1 MRNTQQILLEKFD
14 FQVGS
19 GLVFTADKN
28 TDNPIEILALDQA
41 EKFGATAVY
50 FRRFPNSQTSAP
62 QIYIYDSA
70 FSNKELI
77 ETHRKL
83 WSSGV
88 VPFFCLVSDSEIK
101 IFSCTQKAERK
112 KNELVVKPLDTLE
125 LLADVQDS
133 YDYKKY
139 SAKLFDNGTF
149 WEQEQNQVLLDI
161 KNSPYQT
168 LLEGLLRA
176 RKYLEKEKEKLGIIN
191 NTTIS
196 KLLIMCVLVKYLEE
210 KQDDKGRKLL
220 EIERDLYNQFPDS
233 EQFTDILRNGQSVP
247 FFAYLSKKF
256 NGKIFHLT
264 DTEKEELIQANLT
277 YVAQIFDANIEESGQ
292 YVIWKLYS
300 FNHLPIEL
308 ISGIYEAFLTR
319 DRVDRNDI
327 VYTPPYLVN
336 FLVDECMPIYKAQE
350 FFSDENFK
358 VLDPSCGSG
367 IFLVAALKRM
377 VQWKAILHYNQTG
390 EVKYP
395 DQETIKRIIRNN
407 IFGVDI
413 EQEATLI
420 SIFSLSIALCD
431 KLSPMQIWEDLRFD
445 DLSINN
451 IQTKNFFQFF
461 NETPAES
468 FDLVIGNPPFNPPK
482 ETKNSSFSKNILLNF
497 GIKPSYPIHDDNL
510 ALLFWDT
517 AIQLCKSQKSICLIL
532 PSGAW
537 LYNNNAL
544 EYRKHFLQTYDV
556 KKVIDFTH
564 LRDILFHGS
573 AKVAVCATIAQ
584 NQQPSKENLLHIAI
598 KRSSVAE
605 KRVYFEI
612 DHYDFHKV
620 NYDTAL
626 NNQFVWKANLL
637 GIGNRLLRLINRLY
651 NLRSLEEYLEEK
663 KKSNGW
669 EFGEGYQIGSHGTR
683 SEEEL
688 LSSGFK
694 KAEWIT
700 GKKTVEAKDFNE
712 FGIKTSIETETI
724 FEYPKSRD
732 KEIFSPPHILIK
744 ENLGQEKIPI
754 VFSDEYLCFKNEIV
768 GIHSPQ
774 SDYPSLQQLFKTLIE
789 KNQIFR
795 FFSISISSRAGINKS
810 HTPIYI
816 KDILGLPY
824 PEDELDLELS
834 QSETIVRDDVLNYLM
849 KSGLDSKNSPLNQLV
864 NENELSEFGEV
875 FCKTLNPI
883 YEKEGMSWQV
893 DSFQKF
899 DNLTAFVFRFGKQS
913 ANPIIDLTHGN
924 FTKIETLVYDK
935 THQNARITRVLRA
948 YLHQDGYDILILIK
962 PNQIRYWLKSIA
974 LRDADETFADLKRAG
989 F

>member
-28 TDNPIEILALDQA
+28 TNNPIEILALDQA

-50 FRRFPNSQTSAP
+50 FRRFPNSQTSVP
-62 QIYIYDSA
+62 QVYIYDSA
-70 FSNKELI
+70 FNDTQLV

-88 VPFFCLVSDSEIK
+88 VPFFYVVSDSEIK
-101 IFSCTQKAERK
+101 IFSCTKKAERK
-112 KNELVVKPLDTLE
+112 RNELVVEPFDTLE
-125 LLADVQDS
+125 LLADVQNS
-133 YDYKKY
+133 YDYQKY
-139 SAKLFDNGTF
+139 SAKLFDNGIF
-149 WEQEQNQVLLDI
+149 WEQERNQALLDI

-176 RKYLEKEKEKLGIIN
+176 RKYLEEKKEKLGIIN
-191 NTTIS
+191 NATIS

-210 KQDDKGRKLL
+210 KQDDEGRKLL

-233 EQFTDILRNGQSVP
+233 EQFTDILRNGQSVL
-247 FFAYLSKKF
+247 FFEYLSKKF

-264 DTEKEELIQANLT
+264 DTEKEELSNANLT
-277 YVAQIFDANIEESGQ
+277 YVAQIFDANIEKSGQ
-292 YVIWKLYS
+292 YVIWRLYS

-319 DRVDRNDI
+319 DRVDRKDI

-390 EVKYP
+390 KVKYP

-461 NETPAES
+461 NETPQES
-468 FDLVIGNPPFNPPK
+468 FDLVIGNPPFNPVK
-482 ETKNSSFSKNILLNF
+482 GITVKNILF
-497 GIKPSYPIHDDNL
+497 DYAIIPSYPIHDNNL
-510 ALLFWDT
+510 ALLFWDK
-517 AIQLCKSQKSICLIL
+517 AIKLCKPQKSICLIL
-532 PSGAW
+532 PSGTW

-556 KKVIDFTH
+556 RKVIDFTH
-564 LRDILFHGS
+564 LSNVLFHGS

-584 NQQPSKENLLHIAI
+584 NQQPSKENLLHITI

-637 GIGNRLLRLINRLY
+637 GIGNRLLRLINRLS

-663 KKSNGW
+663 KKNNGW
-669 EFGEGYQIGSHGTR
+669 EFNQGYEIGHDGTKN
-683 SEEEL
+683 EEEL
-688 LSSGFK
+688 LANGFK
-694 KAEWIT
+694 QAEWVT
-700 GKKTVEAKDFNE
+700 GKKTVVTKDFNE
-712 FGIKTSIETETI
+712 FEIKTSIE
-724 FEYPKSRD
+724 
-732 KEIFSPPHILIK
+732 KEKYFYRNVASQRKIFSSPHILIK
-744 ENLGQEKIPI
+744 ESIGEKHIPM
-754 VFSDEYLCFKNEIV
+754 VFSDEYLCFTSRIV
-768 GIHSPQ
+768 GIHAPQDERNELVSLFNKLKRHNQTYRFYPQ
-774 SDYPSLQQLFKTLIE
+774 STSGQVGVTLS
-789 KNQIFR
+789 N
-795 FFSISISSRAGINKS
+795 SILMQ
-810 HTPIYI
+810 
-816 KDILGLPY
+816 KDISNLPY

-849 KSGLDSKNSPLNQLV
+849 KSGLDSKNSPLNHLV
-864 NENELSEFGEV
+864 NKNGLSEFGEV
-875 FCKTLNPI
+875 FCKALNPI
-883 YEKEGMSWQV
+883 YEKDGMSWQV
-893 DSFQKF
+893 DSFQEF
-899 DNLTAFVFRFGKQS
+899 DNLTAFVFRFGKQRT
-913 ANPIIDLTHGN
+913 NPIIDLTDGN
-924 FTKIETLVYDK
+924 FTKIETLVYNK

-962 PNQIRYWLKSIA
+962 PNQMRYWLKSIA

>member
-1 MRNTQQILLEKFD
+1 MINPVYILKKLDIDED
-14 FQVGS
+14 S
-19 GLVFTADKN
+19 GLVFVNNKN
-28 TDNPIEILALDQA
+28 TTNPIEILALDQA

-50 FRRFPNSQTSAP
+50 FRRFPNSQTSVP

-70 FSNKELI
+70 FNNKELI

-88 VPFFCLVSDSEIK
+88 VPFFYVVSDSEIK

-112 KNELVVKPLDTLE
+112 RNELFVEPLDTLE

-133 YDYKKY
+133 YKYQKY

-149 WEQEQNQVLLDI
+149 WEQEQNQALLDI

-176 RKYLEKEKEKLGIIN
+176 RKYLEKEKQKLGIIN

-210 KQDDKGRKLL
+210 KQDDNGRKLL

-233 EQFTDILRNGQSVP
+233 EEFTDILRNGQTVP
-247 FFAYLSKKF
+247 FFEYLSKKF

-264 DTEKEELIQANLT
+264 DTEKEELNQANLT

-319 DRVDRNDI
+319 DRVDRKDI

-350 FFSDENFK
+350 FFSNENFK

-367 IFLVAALKRM
+367 IFLVTALKRM

-461 NETPAES
+461 NETPQES

-482 ETKNSSFSKNILLNF
+482 GTKNSLFFKNILIDYA
-497 GIKPSYPIHDDNL
+497 IKPSYPIPNYNL

-517 AIQLCKSQKSICLIL
+517 AIQLCKSQKNICLIL
-532 PSGAW
+532 PSGTW

-544 EYRKHFLQTYDV
+544 EYRKYFLKTYNV
-556 KKVIDFTH
+556 KKIIDFTH
-564 LRDILFHGS
+564 LSNVLFHNS
-573 AKVAVCATIAQ
+573 ANVAVCATIAK
-584 NQQPSKENLLHIAI
+584 NQQPSKENLLHITI
-598 KRSSVAE
+598 KRSNVAE

-612 DHYDFHKV
+612 DHYDFHNV
-620 NYDTAL
+620 NYDIAL
-626 NNQFVWKANLL
+626 NNPHVWKANLF
-637 GIGNRLLRLINRLY
+637 GIGNRLLRLISRLS

-663 KKSNGW
+663 KKNSGW
-669 EFGEGYQIGSHGTR
+669 EFSQGYEICHDGTKN
-683 SEEEL
+683 EEEL
-688 LSSGFK
+688 LANGFK
-694 KAEWIT
+694 QAEWIT
-700 GKKTVEAKDFNE
+700 GKKTVVTKDFNE
-712 FGIKTSIETETI
+712 FGIKTSIEKEKYFYRNVASQKKI
-724 FEYPKSRD
+724 F
-732 KEIFSPPHILIK
+732 FSPHILIK
-744 ENLGQEKIPI
+744 ESIGESYIPM
-754 VFSDEYLCFKNEIV
+754 VFSDEYLCFTSRIV
-768 GIHSPQ
+768 GIHAPQDERNELISLFNKLKRHNQTYRFYPQ
-774 SDYPSLQQLFKTLIE
+774 STSGQVGVTLS
-789 KNQIFR
+789 N
-795 FFSISISSRAGINKS
+795 SILMQ
-810 HTPIYI
+810 
-816 KDILGLPY
+816 KDISNLPY

-864 NENELSEFGEV
+864 NENELLEFGEV

-883 YEKEGMSWQV
+883 YEKEDMSWQV
-893 DSFQKF
+893 DSFKKF
-899 DNLTAFVFRFGKQS
+899 DNLTAFVFRFGKQN
-913 ANPIIDLTHGN
+913 ANSIIDLTHGN
-924 FTKIETLVYDK
+924 FTKIETLVYNE
-935 THQNARITRVLRA
+935 THQNTRITRVLRA

-962 PNQIRYWLKSIA
+962 PNQMRYWLKSIA